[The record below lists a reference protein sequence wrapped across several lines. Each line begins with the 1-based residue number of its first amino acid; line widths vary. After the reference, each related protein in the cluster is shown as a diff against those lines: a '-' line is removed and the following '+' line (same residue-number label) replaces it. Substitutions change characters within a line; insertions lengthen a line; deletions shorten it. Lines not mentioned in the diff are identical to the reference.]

1 MGSHVAEHSRASTH
15 STPSHDAGH
24 SGHHHGHPPG
34 FAGHPHRWR
43 ILAVLVLS
51 LLIIMMD
58 NTILNVAL
66 RTIADPDKGL
76 GATQGDLEWIVNSYT
91 LLFGGLLFTWGVF
104 ADRQGRKL
112 ILLVGF
118 IGFGLSS
125 LAATLVTT
133 PTELIIVRG
142 VMGVFGAAVLP
153 STLAIISTVF
163 NAQERPK
170 AIGIWSGSVGAG
182 LAIGPILGGL
192 LLDHFHWSSIFLVNV
207 PICAAAFIA
216 CMFVVPE
223 SKNPHPGKFDPL
235 GVLLSIVGL
244 IVLCY
249 GFIRAGEEGFRDPIA
264 WAGIIGGIVVLVA
277 FAFWERRA
285 ANPVLDIALFRNP
298 SFSASIGAISIAF
311 FALMGLTFFSAFYL
325 QSVIGLTPFQAG
337 LMLIPLAVGQ
347 IIAGPTSPIWVKR
360 FGAKRVSA
368 FGIFVLAIAMLGFAA
383 FQVNSSLVIVGI
395 DFAIIGFAMGLVMPP
410 ATTAILASVPPQKTG
425 AGSAVSSVSRQVSAA
440 LGVAIIGSA
449 TAAVYKAN
457 ILPAL
462 SAVPEQYR
470 DRAAGSIEATL
481 AFARM
486 FNNSTVALEAKQ
498 AYVSAMHV
506 GAVISTI
513 VALIGVI
520 AVLRWMPGKLS
531 PKVTGESQPA
541 PAEA

>member
-1 MGSHVAEHSRASTH
+1 MAEHSRSSSH
-15 STPSHDAGH
+15 STPSHHAAH
-24 SGHHHGHPPG
+24 AAQHHGGHPPG
-34 FAGHPHRWR
+34 YAGHPHRWR

-51 LLIIMMD
+51 LLIILMD

-66 RTIADPDKGL
+66 RTIADPNVGL
-76 GATQGDLEWIVNSYT
+76 GATQGELEWIVNSYT
-91 LLFGGLLFTWGVF
+91 LIFGGLLFTWGVF

-112 ILLVGF
+112 ILLIGFVGF
-118 IGFGLSS
+118 GISS
-125 LAATLVTT
+125 LAATFVTT
-133 PTELIIVRG
+133 PTQLIIIRG

-170 AIGIWSGSVGAG
+170 AIGIWSGAVGAG
-182 LAIGPILGGL
+182 LAIGPILGGF

-207 PICAAAFIA
+207 PICAAAFLA
-216 CMFVVPE
+216 CMAFVPE
-223 SKNPHPGKFDPL
+223 SKNPRPGKFDPL
-235 GVLLSIVGL
+235 GVLLSIAGL

-249 GFIRAGEEGFRDPIA
+249 GFIRGGEQGFGDLIA
-264 WAGIIGGIVVLVA
+264 WGSIIGGLVILVV

-285 ANPVLDIALFRNP
+285 ANPVLDITLFRNP

-337 LMLIPLAVGQ
+337 LMLIPLALGQ
-347 IIAGPTSPIWVKR
+347 IIAGPTSPIWVRR

-368 FGIFVLAIAMLGFAA
+368 VGIFVLAIAMLGFAA
-383 FQVNSSLVIVGI
+383 FQVDSSLVIVGI
-395 DFAIIGFAMGLVMPP
+395 VFGIIGFAMGLVMPP
-410 ATTAILASVPPQKTG
+410 ATTAILASVPPEKTG

-449 TAAVYKAN
+449 TSAVYKAN
-457 ILPAL
+457 ILPSL
-462 SAVPEQYR
+462 SMVPEQFR

-481 AFARM
+481 ALAAK
-486 FNNSTVALEAKQ
+486 FNNATVALEAKQ
-498 AYVSAMHV
+498 AYVNAMHV

-513 VALIGVI
+513 VALLGVI

-531 PKVTGESQPA
+531 PKVTGEARPT